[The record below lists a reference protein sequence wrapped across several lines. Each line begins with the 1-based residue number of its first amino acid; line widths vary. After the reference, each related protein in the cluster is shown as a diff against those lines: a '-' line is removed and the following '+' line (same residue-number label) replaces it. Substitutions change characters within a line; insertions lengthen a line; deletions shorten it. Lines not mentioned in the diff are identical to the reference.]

1 MPELPDFADAPA
13 PTNGNGAGPSAD
25 GEDAPIRLGGMAMRN
40 GLLVHGP
47 THWAAAAR
55 NSATGEVDVASGPKP
70 NFGGNLVAKV
80 PLLRGPVRMAE
91 AFAVIPIAR
100 KSLPSAR
107 LPFEDPRVIAAGIG
121 VTVATNL
128 MRRKNGSSVG
138 GEALSS
144 ALGMVPAVV
153 ALSGSELASYHGVEH
168 KAIAAYEQGSR
179 DPRIAAK
186 EHQRCG
192 SNLIGPMMIFTI
204 AGQAI
209 MDRLPNAPGPLIRGF
224 ASVASLSLAVETF
237 AYAEKHPGSPV
248 GVSIHAAGDGI
259 QRLFAT
265 REPNEDQIEV
275 GIAAMDAIL
284 AAEGVG

>member
-1 MPELPDFADAPA
+1 MPELPDFSDDAST
-13 PTNGNGAGPSAD
+13 TNGNGAGPHAD
-25 GEDAPIRLGGMAMRN
+25 EDAPIRLGGMAMRN

-47 THWAAAAR
+47 TSWAAAAR
-55 NSATGEVDVASGPKP
+55 NAATGEVDVASGPKP
-70 NFGGNLVAKV
+70 NFGGNVVAKV
-80 PLLRGPVRMAE
+80 PLLRGPIRMAE

-100 KSLPSAR
+100 RALPSAR
-107 LPFEDPRVIAAGIG
+107 LPFEDPRVIAAGVG
-121 VTVATNL
+121 VTVFSSL
-128 MRRKNGSSVG
+128 LRRKNGTTVG
-138 GEALSS
+138 GEAVSS
-144 ALGMVPAVV
+144 ALGMLPAIV

-168 KAIAAYEQGSR
+168 KAIAAYEHGSR
-179 DPRIAAK
+179 DPRTAAK

-192 SNLIGPMMIFTI
+192 SNLIGPMMVFTI

-209 MDRLPNAPGPLIRGF
+209 MDRLPNSPGPLIRGF

-237 AYAEKHPGSPV
+237 AYAEKHPDSPV
-248 GVSIHAAGDGI
+248 GRSIHGAGDGI

-284 AAEGVG
+284 AAEGVD